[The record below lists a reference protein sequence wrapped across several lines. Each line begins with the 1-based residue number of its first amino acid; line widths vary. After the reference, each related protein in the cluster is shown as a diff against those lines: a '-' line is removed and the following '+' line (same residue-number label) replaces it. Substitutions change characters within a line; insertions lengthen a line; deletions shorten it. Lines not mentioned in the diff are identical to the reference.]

1 MTVDPRFEKLL
12 AERGLLDLDGLMRH
26 DGYYAELPLFTE
38 PAQVSF
44 LDGLPPEDRN
54 RAAVRAA
61 VAHLGRIIDH
71 AKADFAAAVTVTGW
85 DHEATPHFWLANPS
99 HGVFGFLRVDPP
111 GEGSKVVEGWLDH
124 DPGYTLN
131 DEIPRVPA
139 ETWRDRV
146 FVQRND
152 LLFPRHVRLG

>member
-1 MTVDPRFEKLL
+1 MTADPRFERLL
-12 AERGLLDLDGLMRH
+12 EQRGLLDLDGLMQH
-26 DGYYAELPLFTE
+26 DGHFAELPLYTE
-38 PAQVSF
+38 AAQVSF
-44 LDGLPPEDRN
+44 LDGLSLDDRN
-54 RAAVRAA
+54 RALVRAA

-71 AKADFAAAVTVTGW
+71 AGADFCAAVTVTGW
-85 DHEATPHFWLANPS
+85 EDLATPHFWLANPS
-99 HGVFGFLRVDPP
+99 HGVFEFLRVDPP
-111 GEGSKVVEGWLDH
+111 GDGSKVVAGWLDH

-146 FVQRND
+146 FLQRND